1 MARHSEA
8 EKCSHLCDPQTLESH
23 VPANVFKMLSSAVK
37 LLGEHVILAKSNLR
51 QWWKLVES
59 ALQTAHPHLPHHL
72 AIGGIENMGPI
83 LLGAAA
89 WEQVMDKDVS
99 IWACFKCAVN
109 SEFGFT
115 VS

>member
-1 MARHSEA
+1 
-8 EKCSHLCDPQTLESH
+8 
-23 VPANVFKMLSSAVK
+23 MLSSTVK
-37 LLGEHVILAKSNLR
+37 LLGKLVILAKSNLR

-59 ALQTAHPHLPHHL
+59 ALQTVHPHLPSHL

-99 IWACFKCAVN
+99 TWVHFKCVVN
-109 SEFGFT
+109 SEFGLT
-115 VS
+115 TS